1 MSLPLAK
8 HFKPLV
14 EAIAHDAVPPG
25 QGLEFTLIVPSE
37 SHFWNTV
44 QDAGN
49 MPPSLLELYQ
59 QLSVS
64 SPSPGSKP
72 LTAIDILP
80 SALKLVAV
88 ELNFLK
94 KSSHPT
100 SSRDGPIKLLS
111 KRFCVQA
118 CGFAVSFRTICL
130 LHSDSKGGRTHAP
143 TSEKDA
149 VPSGTRSVGVQ
160 WTPEGIE
167 KTKTQGSA
175 KSIGDHQEL
184 RSTALGDVFLDH
196 DELADLRNREIERP
210 GRATT
215 NRDHVQEND
224 PSATPA
230 LINDEHHIETTTEL
244 ERSSEKIRLLQKRVE
259 DLCARNEKQRRE
271 LVSRAASHEK
281 EVFDLTKRLERSETR
296 AEDQTEVILS
306 FKDETEDLRQHGITQ
321 DEELVARNGEL
332 QSLQRQ
338 YDYLKATVSDIH
350 TTKTQGLE
358 EEVSD
363 LRETIDALKE
373 KSRRDDL
380 KASEYVDWLKR
391 CGKRITLLTLKG
403 LKVADL
409 KVKCEEMGIGPRDV
423 PKLHADLVDIL
434 MCRIVSADEKG
445 DKQGHRSHFLK
456 VALEE
461 GDSRKESD

>member
-8 HFKPLV
+8 HLKPLV
-14 EAIAHDAVPPG
+14 EAIAQDAVPPG

-64 SPSPGSKP
+64 SPTSGNKP

-80 SALKLVAV
+80 SALELVAV
-88 ELNFLK
+88 ELNVLK
-94 KSSHPT
+94 KSSHPI
-100 SSRDGPIKLLS
+100 SSRNGPIKLLS
-111 KRFCVQA
+111 KRFRVQA
-118 CGFAVSFRTICL
+118 CGFAVSFRTISL
-130 LHSDSKGGRTHAP
+130 PHSDPKGGRKHAP
-143 TSEKDA
+143 TSEKA
-149 VPSGTRSVGVQ
+149 AGPCGTRSVGVQ

-167 KTKTQGSA
+167 KTEVQGPV
-175 KSIGDHQEL
+175 KSIGNHQKL
-184 RSTALGDVFLDH
+184 RSTALRDVFLYH
-196 DELADLRNREIERP
+196 DEVADLRYREIERP

-215 NRDHVQEND
+215 DRDHVQEDD

-230 LINDEHHIETTTEL
+230 PINGEHHIQAAMEL

-271 LVSRAASHEK
+271 LVSRAASHDK
-281 EVFDLTKRLERSETR
+281 EVFDLTKRLEQSESR
-296 AEDQTEVILS
+296 AEDQTKVIRS

-321 DEELVARNGEL
+321 DEELVAKNGKL

-338 YDYLKATVSDIH
+338 YDYLKTTVSDIH
-350 TTKTQGLE
+350 TAKTQGLE

-363 LRETIDALKE
+363 LRESIDALKE
-373 KSRRDDL
+373 KSRLDDL
-380 KASEYVDWLKR
+380 KASEYIDWLKR

-403 LKVADL
+403 LKIADL
-409 KVKCEEMGIGPRDV
+409 KVKCEEMGIGQRDM
-423 PKLHADLVDIL
+423 PKLHADLVDVL

-461 GDSRKESD
+461 GESRKESD